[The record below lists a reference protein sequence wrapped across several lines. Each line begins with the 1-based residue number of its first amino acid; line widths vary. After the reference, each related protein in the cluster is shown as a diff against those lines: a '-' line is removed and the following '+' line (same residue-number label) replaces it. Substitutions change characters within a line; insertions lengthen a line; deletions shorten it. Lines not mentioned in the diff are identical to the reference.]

1 MNIIPFVTVLLVI
14 VLSLLITRIATI
26 ILTYTGLSRESAKFQ
41 ARSAFT
47 GAGFTT
53 TESEKVVTH
62 PVRRRVVGML
72 MLLGNA
78 GIVTVMSGIIV
89 GFVGVKDASD
99 GLKGFLILAVGL
111 LALWG
116 VTSSKWIDSRISM
129 FVEWLLRRYT
139 RLNVQ
144 DYAKLLHIHKDYAVT
159 EMAVRKEDWVSGKTL
174 AELALPKEGILVLG
188 IERGGGVYLGLPR
201 STTRIQAGDTLIL
214 YGQTNDIH
222 HLDERKQD
230 VHGALDRR
238 KQERT
243 VVHALRKQEKLEKKT
258 DPERDGNQPG
268 SGQDDSAHRDT
279 DPPDLTPPNPGVP
292 DPAPADRSAADQ
304 KKKG

>member
-1 MNIIPFVTVLLVI
+1 MNILPFVSVLLVV

-78 GIVTVMSGIIV
+78 GIVTMMSGIIV
-89 GFVGVKDASD
+89 GFVGVKDATD
-99 GLKGFLILAVGL
+99 GFKGFMILVVGL

-116 VTSSKWIDSRISM
+116 VTSSNWIDTRISL

-159 EMAVRKEDWVSGKTL
+159 EMAVKAEDWVAGKSL

-201 STTRIQAGDTLIL
+201 STTQIQAGDTLIL

-230 VHGALDRR
+230 VRGALDRR

-243 VVHALRKQEKLEKKT
+243 VVHQLRKQEKLEQT
-258 DPERDGNQPG
+258 GDDQPPAEDQTQPG
-268 SGQDDSAHRDT
+268 GRKSE
-279 DPPDLTPPNPGVP
+279 PDLTPPNPGP
-292 DPAPADRSAADQ
+292 PTPEEAKEQEKEKEPSPP
-304 KKKG
+304 GTE